1 MNSRSHQA
9 IDTELS
15 KTRQSRIQDRKLQ
28 LLSEEERIENDLEAK
43 SQAKLKP
50 MTFTAKINMKFFD
63 CAKCCLSQIIGCYAP
78 NGDHCERP
86 LEIGEYA

>member
-1 MNSRSHQA
+1 MNSRSNQA
-9 IDTELS
+9 IDNQLS
-15 KTRQSRIQDRKLQ
+15 KTHQSRIHERKLQ
-28 LLSEEERIENDLEAK
+28 LLSEEERIENDLDAK

-50 MTFTAKINMKFFD
+50 TTFKAKINTKFFD
-63 CAKCCLSQIIGCYAP
+63 CASCCLSQIIGCYAP